1 MSETVKQQIAQLEE
15 RRWTAM
21 TQNDLATLDTLFADD
36 LVYTHSSGTVDSKS
50 SYIQSLRSGDVRYK
64 SVERDPANIA
74 VHGDAA
80 FVTGAAR
87 VSVTVRGQDK
97 MIHMRY
103 SNVWLKQAT
112 GWRFSLWHAT
122 LAPKA

>member
-21 TQNDLATLDTLFADD
+21 TQNDLPTLDTLFADD
-36 LVYTHSSGTVDSKS
+36 LVYTHSSGTVDSKD
-50 SYIQSLRSGDVRYK
+50 SYIQSMRSGDVRYK

-74 VHGDAA
+74 VHGDTA

-87 VSVTVRGQDK
+87 VAVNVRGQDK

-103 SNVWLKQAT
+103 SNVWLKQAA

-122 LAPKA
+122 PAPKT